1 MVHVIGRLD
10 DLQQREPRAGEQQ
23 LGDVLARWSL
33 DGNAEWLG
41 DAVRRHQ
48 PFLQV
53 SLAAPGSV
61 LQWELERLHASGY
74 VEVGPWWVPAAWF
87 RDGACYR
94 RVLTLVAQ
102 HALAMPRDG
111 DAVYVPKAAAEFDLL
126 LALWPHVLAVPT
138 TAALSIE
145 ELILARAWP
154 VHPLGLVAEAS
165 WADGRA
171 CSPAEFFC
179 HDLDHARFKVREDL
193 LARGVPIADPYRDG
207 STFDHERGV
216 HRTVLDLAAPFVDG
230 DGWRHGPRREAR
242 ARAWLAAIAAEP
254 RRSLADAA
262 RWLLFELV
270 HEKSLPLEPAVLGP
284 ALASRAHLDKLL
296 RKCAHGFFGL
306 HGPAPAVVAD
316 LEAARPWLAAVIAD
330 RSP

>member
-1 MVHVIGRLD
+1 MIGRLD
-10 DLQQREPRAGEQQ
+10 DLQQREPRAGEQRI
-23 LGDVLARWSL
+23 GDVLARWSI

-41 DAVRRHQ
+41 DGVRRQQ

-53 SLAAPGSV
+53 SPAEPGSV
-61 LQWELERLHASGY
+61 LQWELRRLQASGY
-74 VEVGPWWVPAAWF
+74 VMVGPWWVPAAWF
-87 RDGACYR
+87 RDAACYR
-94 RVLTLVAQ
+94 RVLTLVAD
-102 HALAMPRDG
+102 HVLAQPRDG
-111 DAVYVPKAAAEFDLL
+111 EAVYLPKAAAEFDLL
-126 LALWPHVLAVPT
+126 LALWPHVLALPT
-138 TAALSIE
+138 TAALSID

-154 VHPLGLVAEAS
+154 VHPLGIVAEAS

-171 CSPAEFFC
+171 RCPAEFFC

-207 STFDHERGV
+207 STFDCERGA

-230 DGWRHGPRREAR
+230 DGWRRGARREAR

-284 ALASRAHLDKLL
+284 ALASRAHVDKLL
-296 RKCAHGFFGL
+296 RKCALGFFGGR
-306 HGPAPAVVAD
+306 GPSPAAVVD
-316 LEAARPWLAAVIAD
+316 LESAPPWLALVIAE